1 MRADSRLTAKIPA
14 ALPPD
19 GSRLLEYQAPGLLRI
34 HLAASRMNM
43 QRVRAAKL
51 PGAEVGEE
59 VEQRSQVLW
68 RRSELLALSVRH
80 SYFIPRQ
87 ALASLGKL
95 AYFRLFA
102 AKSKQ

>member
-1 MRADSRLTAKIPA
+1 
-14 ALPPD
+14 
-19 GSRLLEYQAPGLLRI
+19 
-34 HLAASRMNM
+34 MNM

-68 RRSELLALSVRH
+68 RRSELLALDVRH

-87 ALASLGKL
+87 ALASLGEL
-95 AYFRLFA
+95 AYFQLFA
-102 AKSKQ
+102 EKNQSNEISGCSDSPQFKAKECTKSLSFSKCKTFVSCNSVK